1 MRPKLRHFREPI
13 LVALETLRTHKMRSF
28 LMLLGIVLSVSTL
41 IMVVALISGVN
52 GYVANRIANLGSN
65 VFLVLRFPIITDVD
79 EMVKA
84 TRRNKP
90 ITWDDYV
97 YLRDN
102 SKLALRVGAQ
112 ANVFGRTKANGQT
125 VEDTTVYGV
134 TANIGDM
141 KTQGPASGRYI
152 TDVDDQH
159 RSLVA
164 LIGSDIAD
172 KLFPGADPIG
182 REIDVDGRPYEVIGV
197 GKPIG
202 TVLGQ
207 TQDNYVY
214 IPIETW
220 LKFYS
225 TGVTSLAIN
234 VQTRGG
240 DWMARTQEEAQALM
254 RARRHLHPNEPDN
267 FGVLDG
273 GSLVGLF
280 QRVTGALAAS
290 MVGIVAVFLVIGG
303 VVIMNVMLATVIE
316 RTREI
321 GLRKSLG
328 ARRSDILLQFLTE
341 TAVMSTIGGLLGV
354 ALAYVFAWLVAA
366 NTPVPMH
373 VPISAVL
380 IALGVSTAV
389 GVFFGLYPANK
400 AANLSP
406 IEAMRQEA

>member
-1 MRPKLRHFREPI
+1 MRIQTRHFREPI
-13 LVALETLRTHKMRSF
+13 GVALETLRTHKMRSF

-41 IMVVALISGVN
+41 IMVVSLISGVN
-52 GYVANRIANLGSN
+52 LYVANRIANLGAN
-65 VFLVLRFPIITDVD
+65 VFLVLRFPIITDTD
-79 EMVKA
+79 EFVKA

-90 ITWDDYV
+90 ITWDDYIF
-97 YLRDN
+97 LRDN

-112 ANVFGRTKANGQT
+112 ANQLGRTKANGQT
-125 VEDTTVYGV
+125 VEDTTIYGV

-141 KTQGPASGRYI
+141 KTEGPASGRYI
-152 TDVDDQH
+152 TDTDNQH

-164 LIGSDIAD
+164 LIGSDIGE
-172 KLFPGADPIG
+172 KLFPGIDPIG
-182 REIDVDGRPYEVIGV
+182 KEINVDGRPYEVIGV

-220 LKFYS
+220 MKYYF
-225 TGVTSLAIN
+225 TSRISLSIN
-234 VQTRGG
+234 VQTRGSE
-240 DWMARTQEEAQALM
+240 WMSRTQEEFETLM
-254 RARRHLHPNEPDN
+254 RSRRRLPPNELDN
-267 FGVLDG
+267 FGILDG
-273 GSLVGLF
+273 GSLVDLF
-280 QRVTGALAAS
+280 KRITGALAAS

-303 VVIMNVMLATVIE
+303 VVIMNVMLATVTE

-328 ARRSDILLQFLTE
+328 ARRGDILLQFLTE
-341 TAVMSTIGGLLGV
+341 TAVMSTIGGMIGV
-354 ALAYVFAWLVAA
+354 AFAYIFSAVIAA

-380 IALGVSTAV
+380 IALSVSTAV
-389 GVFFGLYPANK
+389 GVFFGLYPASK

-406 IEAMRQEA
+406 IEALRQEV

>member
-1 MRPKLRHFREPI
+1 M
-13 LVALETLRTHKMRSF
+13 LVALETLRAHKLRSF

-52 GYVANRIANLGSN
+52 LYVANRIANLGAN
-65 VFLVLRFPIITDVD
+65 VFLVLRFPIITDAT
-79 EMVKA
+79 ELVKA

-102 SKLALRVGAQ
+102 SRLALRVGAQ
-112 ANVFGRTKANGQT
+112 ANQLGRTKANGQT
-125 VEDTTVYGV
+125 LEDTTVYGV

-141 KTQGPASGRYI
+141 KTDGPASGRYI
-152 TDVDDQH
+152 TDTDNEH

-164 LIGSDIAD
+164 LIGTDVAD
-172 KLFPGADPIG
+172 KLFPGVDPIG
-182 REIDVDGRPYEVIGV
+182 KELDIDGRPYDVVGV
-197 GKPIG
+197 GQPIG

-220 LKFYS
+220 LKYYE
-225 TGVTSLAIN
+225 TGRTSLAIN
-234 VQTRGG
+234 VQTRGA
-240 DWMARTQEEAQALM
+240 DWMSRTQEEFQTLM
-254 RARRHLHPNEPDN
+254 RAKRRLHPNDLDN
-267 FGVLDG
+267 FGILDG
-273 GSLVGLF
+273 GSLVDLF
-280 QRVTGALAAS
+280 KRITGALAAS

-303 VVIMNVMLATVIE
+303 VVIMNVMLATVTE

-328 ARRSDILLQFLTE
+328 ARRGDILLQFLTE
-341 TAVMSTIGGLLGV
+341 TAVMSTIGGAIGV
-354 ALAYVFAWLVAA
+354 ALAYAFAVAIAA

-389 GVFFGLYPANK
+389 GIFFGLYPASK

-406 IEAMRQEA
+406 IEALRQEI